1 MLLQQCF
8 GNVSTPCRQT
18 ICSWKHPQPTPP
30 ISVFDHQS
38 LLRTS
43 SKLHDPHPASHRSL
57 SRMRTCS
64 LDDLASIIAP
74 SQSLKK
80 LFRPYHTSL
89 STYFTH
95 RPDLLFRMD
104 QSWRQTTNY
113 KRHSG
118 AKQPSLGRPSK
129 HTSHHANLAPQ
140 SQYKSCFHTRLSH
153 FWQSLVSEVYS
164 WHLPSLTTSL
174 PKFVWLLYWQEMFQP
189 DYFAMH
195 AVSSIKI

>member
-1 MLLQQCF
+1 MFDSYTSFYHLVKLCVPDICLVVLLGCYF
-8 GNVSTPCRQT
+8 NNVSVM
-18 ICSWKHPQPTPP
+18 
-30 ISVFDHQS
+30 SVPLVGKPFVRGSIPSPHQFLFSTHQS

-43 SKLHDPHPASHRSL
+43 SKSIHDPHPASHLSL
-57 SRMRTCS
+57 SLMRTCS

-104 QSWRQTTNY
+104 QSWRQITNY

-118 AKQPSLGRPSK
+118 AKQPSLGRNIAHQNIPRI
-129 HTSHHANLAPQ
+129 
-140 SQYKSCFHTRLSH
+140 TRTWPH
-153 FWQSLVSEVYS
+153 KVSTNPALILDS
-164 WHLPSLTTSL
+164 PA
-174 PKFVWLLYWQEMFQP
+174 F
-189 DYFAMH
+189 DRA
-195 AVSSIKI
+195 